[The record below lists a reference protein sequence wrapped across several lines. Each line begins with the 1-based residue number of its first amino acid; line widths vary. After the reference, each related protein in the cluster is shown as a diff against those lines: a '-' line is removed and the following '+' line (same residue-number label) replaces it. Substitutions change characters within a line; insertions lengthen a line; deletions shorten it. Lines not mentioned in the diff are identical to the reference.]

1 MKEGPC
7 KNDIHSCI
15 PCDYK
20 TNNQWKLKRHLTSSR
35 HTSRVSET
43 KSNIPNEHADNQ
55 EYSNDKEYLE
65 NQENSSQSQQKS
77 ILLYEASLDYR
88 KSKKKVNKDS
98 RKLSCQRSNIKISC
112 QRSNIKRKSA
122 ISATEKVQSWTN
134 VLGRG
139 RS

>member
-88 KSKKKVNKDS
+88 KFKNKVNKDS
-98 RKLSCQRSNIKISC
+98 RKLSC